1 MEAISALG
9 CAGNK
14 DLFRAP
20 PIYYF
25 RGVFPATEGA
35 TLPAGTLLFAS
46 ASATLLGIT
55 ADLVFDVSRL
65 EPANLDAEG
74 ARFETGSI
82 VG

>member
-1 MEAISALG
+1 M
-9 CAGNK
+9 
-14 DLFRAP
+14 
-20 PIYYF
+20 
-25 RGVFPATEGA
+25 
-35 TLPAGTLLFAS
+35 PAGTLLFAS